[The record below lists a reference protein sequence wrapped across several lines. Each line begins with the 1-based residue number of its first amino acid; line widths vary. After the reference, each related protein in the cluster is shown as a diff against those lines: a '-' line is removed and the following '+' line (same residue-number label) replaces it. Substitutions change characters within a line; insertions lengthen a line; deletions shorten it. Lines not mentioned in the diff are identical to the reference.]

1 MNYALLALA
10 LQADEPVADNSMYF
24 IIAAVLVVLFF
35 IVVIIGVAL
44 TIFFIARKRSK
55 AQKLGGAPE
64 VSVST
69 GPGSA
74 AHQVASQ
81 DVSAFPEPETSF
93 PDAPAAS
100 SPSDLAPPI
109 SEFAPPI
116 EAEAAVHRE
125 ETVDFDPTKTVAIIR
140 EPTVTAVSY
149 GSIKFVS
156 GVLAGQE
163 FEVNTAGSFIGR
175 DESLSQIIV
184 SDPRISKRHLWIGV
198 RDGAVTIVDQDS
210 RNGTFVND
218 PRSDRVTEATLN
230 SGDTVILGES
240 DVARFEYLAS
250 TLNA

>member
-1 MNYALLALA
+1 MNHALLALA
-10 LQADEPVADNSMYF
+10 LQADDPVTDNSMW
-24 IIAAVLVVLFF
+24 IIVAVVLVVLFF

-55 AQKLGGAPE
+55 GQKAGGIPE

-74 AHQVASQ
+74 AYEVASQ
-81 DVSAFPEPETSF
+81 DVSAFPAEPETSF
-93 PDAPAAS
+93 PNAPATS
-100 SPSDLAPPI
+100 LPSELEMPLN
-109 SEFAPPI
+109 
-116 EAEAAVHRE
+116 AEPGAAHRE
-125 ETVDFDPTKTVAIIR
+125 ETFDFDPTKTVAIAR
-140 EPTVTAVSY
+140 EPTVAAVNY

-163 FEVNTAGSFIGR
+163 FEVNAAGSFIGR
-175 DESLSQIIV
+175 DESMSQIIV
-184 SDPRISKRHLWIGV
+184 ADPRISKRHLWIGV

-218 PRSDRVTEATLN
+218 PRSARVTEATLN
-230 SGDTVILGES
+230 SGDTVIMGES
-240 DVARFEYLAS
+240 DVARFEYLAN

>member
-1 MNYALLALA
+1 MNHALLALA
-10 LQADEPVADNSMYF
+10 LQADDPVTDNSMWI
-24 IIAAVLVVLFF
+24 IIAGVLVVLFF

-55 AQKLGGAPE
+55 EQKARGVPE

-74 AHQVASQ
+74 AYEVASQ
-81 DVSAFPEPETSF
+81 DVSAFPAEPETSF
-93 PDAPAAS
+93 PNAPGTSLPPEVEMPMDPEPGAA
-100 SPSDLAPPI
+100 
-109 SEFAPPI
+109 
-116 EAEAAVHRE
+116 HRD
-125 ETVDFDPTKTVAIIR
+125 ETIDFDPTKTVAIVR
-140 EPTVTAVSY
+140 EPTVAAVNY
-149 GSIKFVS
+149 GSIKFVT

-163 FEVNTAGSFIGR
+163 FEVNAAGSFIGR

-184 SDPRISKRHLWIGV
+184 ADPRISKRHLWIGV

-218 PRSDRVTEATLN
+218 PRSERVTEATLN
-230 SGDTVILGES
+230 SGDTVIMGES
-240 DVARFEYLAS
+240 DVARFEYLAN

>member
-1 MNYALLALA
+1 MNHALLALA
-10 LQADEPVADNSMYF
+10 LQADDPVTDNSMWI
-24 IIAAVLVVLFF
+24 IIAVVLVVLFF

-55 AQKLGGAPE
+55 QKALGVPE

-74 AHQVASQ
+74 AYEVASQ
-81 DVSAFPEPETSF
+81 DVSAFPAEPETSF
-93 PDAPAAS
+93 PNAPGASLPPELEMPVAPEPAA
-100 SPSDLAPPI
+100 A
-109 SEFAPPI
+109 
-116 EAEAAVHRE
+116 HRE
-125 ETVDFDPTKTVAIIR
+125 ETADFDPTKTVAIVR
-140 EPTVTAVSY
+140 EPTAAAVSY

-163 FEVNTAGSFIGR
+163 FEVNAAGTFIGR

-184 SDPRISKRHLWIGV
+184 ADPRISKRHLWIGV
-198 RDGAVTIVDQDS
+198 RDGVVTIVDQDS

-218 PRSDRVTEATLN
+218 PRSERVTEAPLN
-230 SGDTVILGES
+230 SGDTVIMGES
-240 DVARFEYLAS
+240 DVARFEYLAN

>member
-1 MNYALLALA
+1 MNFALLALA
-10 LQADEPVADNSMYF
+10 LQDEADNSMYF

-44 TIFFIARKRSK
+44 TIFFIARKRK
-55 AQKLGGAPE
+55 AQQRSGVPE
-64 VSVST
+64 ISVST

-81 DVSAFPEPETSF
+81 DVSAFPAEPETSF
-93 PDAPAAS
+93 ANAPGVSAPA
-100 SPSDLAPPI
+100 SDLATP
-109 SEFAPPI
+109 F
-116 EAEAAVHRE
+116 EAEPAAHRE
-125 ETVDFDPTKTVAIIR
+125 ETTDFDPTKTVAIIR
-140 EPTVTAVSY
+140 EPKVTAISY

-163 FEVNTAGSFIGR
+163 FEVTAAGSFIGR
-175 DESLSQIIV
+175 DESLSQIVV

-198 RDGAVTIVDQDS
+198 RDNAVTIVDQDS

-230 SGDTVILGES
+230 SGDTVIMGES
-240 DVARFEYLAS
+240 DVARFEYLAN

>member
-1 MNYALLALA
+1 MNHVLLALA
-10 LQADEPVADNSMYF
+10 LQADDPVTDNSMWI
-24 IIAAVLVVLFF
+24 IIAGVLVVLFF

-55 AQKLGGAPE
+55 AQKAAGVPE

-74 AHQVASQ
+74 AYEVASQ
-81 DVSAFPEPETSF
+81 DVSAFPGEPETSF
-93 PDAPAAS
+93 PNAPGAS
-100 SPSDLAPPI
+100 LPP
-109 SEFAPPI
+109 ELEMPVA
-116 EAEAAVHRE
+116 AEAGAAHRE
-125 ETVDFDPTKTVAIIR
+125 ETVDFDPTKTVAIVR
-140 EPTVTAVSY
+140 EPTVAAVNY

-163 FEVNTAGSFIGR
+163 FEINAAGTFIGR

-184 SDPRISKRHLWIGV
+184 ADPRISKRHLWIGV

-218 PRSDRVTEATLN
+218 PRSERVTEATLN
-230 SGDTVILGES
+230 SGDTVIMGES
-240 DVARFEYLAS
+240 DVARFEYLAN

>member
-10 LQADEPVADNSMYF
+10 LQVDEPVADNSMYF

-55 AQKLGGAPE
+55 AQQVTGVPE

-74 AHQVASQ
+74 AHSLASQ
-81 DVSAFPEPETSF
+81 DVSAFPGEPETSF
-93 PDAPAAS
+93 PLAAEMS
-100 SPSDLAPPI
+100 SPSDLATPVEAQP
-109 SEFAPPI
+109 AP
-116 EAEAAVHRE
+116 HRE
-125 ETVDFDPTKTVAIIR
+125 ETVDFDPTKTVAIVR
-140 EPTVTAVSY
+140 EPTVAAVNY

-163 FEVNTAGSFIGR
+163 FEVNPAGSFIGR
-175 DESLSQIIV
+175 DESLSQIVV

-198 RDGAVTIVDQDS
+198 RDGAVMIVDQDS

-218 PRSDRVTEATLN
+218 PRGERVTEATLN
-230 SGDTVILGES
+230 SGDTVIMGES

>member
-1 MNYALLALA
+1 MNHALLALA
-10 LQADEPVADNSMYF
+10 LQADDPVTDNSMWI
-24 IIAAVLVVLFF
+24 IIAVVLVVLFF

-55 AQKLGGAPE
+55 QKALGVPE

-69 GPGSA
+69 GPGSTA
-74 AHQVASQ
+74 YEVASQ
-81 DVSAFPEPETSF
+81 DVSAFPAEPETSF
-93 PDAPAAS
+93 PNAPGASLPPELEMPAAVE
-100 SPSDLAPPI
+100 PG
-109 SEFAPPI
+109 
-116 EAEAAVHRE
+116 AAHRE
-125 ETVDFDPTKTVAIIR
+125 ETIDFDPTKTVAIVR
-140 EPTVTAVSY
+140 EPTVAAVSY

-163 FEVNTAGSFIGR
+163 FEVNAEGTFIGR

-184 SDPRISKRHLWIGV
+184 ADPRISKRHLWIGV

-218 PRSDRVTEATLN
+218 PRSERVTEATLN

-240 DVARFEYLAS
+240 DVARFEYLAN

>member
-1 MNYALLALA
+1 MNHALLALA
-10 LQADEPVADNSMYF
+10 LQADDPVTDNSMWI
-24 IIAAVLVVLFF
+24 IIAGVLVVLFF

-55 AQKLGGAPE
+55 QKAAGVPE

-74 AHQVASQ
+74 AHEVASQ
-81 DVSAFPEPETSF
+81 DVSAFPAEPETSF
-93 PDAPAAS
+93 PDAPGASVPPELEVPLAAE
-100 SPSDLAPPI
+100 PG
-109 SEFAPPI
+109 
-116 EAEAAVHRE
+116 AAHRE
-125 ETVDFDPTKTVAIIR
+125 ETVDFDPTKTVAIVR
-140 EPTVTAVSY
+140 EPTVAAVSY

-156 GVLAGQE
+156 GVLTGQE
-163 FEVNTAGSFIGR
+163 FEINAAGTFIGR

-184 SDPRISKRHLWIGV
+184 ADPRISKRHLWIGV

-218 PRSDRVTEATLN
+218 PRSERVTETTLN
-230 SGDTVILGES
+230 SGDTVIMGES
-240 DVARFEYLAS
+240 DVARFEYLAN

>member
-1 MNYALLALA
+1 MNHALLALA
-10 LQADEPVADNSMYF
+10 LQADEPVTDNSMW
-24 IIAAVLVVLFF
+24 IILAGVLVVLFF

-55 AQKLGGAPE
+55 AQKAGGVPE
-64 VSVST
+64 ISVSS
-69 GPGSA
+69 GPGLA
-74 AHQVASQ
+74 AHSAST
-81 DVSAFPEPETSF
+81 DVSAFPAEPETSF
-93 PDAPAAS
+93 PSAAEVSAAEEVATPVDAEPAMN
-100 SPSDLAPPI
+100 
-109 SEFAPPI
+109 
-116 EAEAAVHRE
+116 RE
-125 ETVDFDPTKTVAIIR
+125 EITDFDPTKTVAIVR
-140 EPTVTAVSY
+140 EPTVAVSY

-163 FEVNTAGSFIGR
+163 FEVTAAGSFIGR

-184 SDPRISKRHLWIGV
+184 ADPRISKRHLWIGV

-218 PRSDRVTEATLN
+218 PRGERVTEATLN
-230 SGDTVILGES
+230 SGDTVIMGES

>member
-1 MNYALLALA
+1 MNHALLALA
-10 LQADEPVADNSMYF
+10 LQADDPVTDNSMWI
-24 IIAAVLVVLFF
+24 IIAVVLVVLFF

-55 AQKLGGAPE
+55 DQKAGGVPE

-74 AHQVASQ
+74 AYEVASQ
-81 DVSAFPEPETSF
+81 DVSAFPAEPETSF
-93 PDAPAAS
+93 PSAPATPLPFEPEMPMDAE
-100 SPSDLAPPI
+100 PSA
-109 SEFAPPI
+109 AH
-116 EAEAAVHRE
+116 EAE
-125 ETVDFDPTKTVAIIR
+125 TIDFDPTKTVAIIR
-140 EPTVTAVSY
+140 EPTVAAVSY

-163 FEVNTAGSFIGR
+163 FEVNADGSFIGR

-184 SDPRISKRHLWIGV
+184 ADPRISKRHLWIGV

-218 PRSDRVTEATLN
+218 PRSERVTEATLN
-230 SGDTVILGES
+230 SGDTVIMGES
-240 DVARFEYLAS
+240 DVARFE
-250 TLNA
+250 